1 MDLKTY
7 LRPLLKWWWLIIIA
21 AVLAGVSSYLVVRED
36 PAIYQSRAS
45 LMVGRPLEDLNPSGN
60 EFSLGQQLA
69 GTYADIAKRESVRE
83 STKKA
88 LGLKSLPSYTINV
101 PERTQL
107 IEITVTDTNPERA
120 RVVANELAN
129 QLVQLSPS
137 GLDSEEEE
145 RQRFL
150 RDQLDYLELQIDS
163 TQDEIFVL
171 QTNLGELI
179 SASEIA
185 GSQNQIQALQNKLN
199 TLQANYSGFLASTQE
214 KAVNVIT
221 IIEPAFLPTVPT
233 GSNKTTTIVMTVVF
247 GVVVAAGAAYLMEY
261 LDDTVRSPEDV
272 KKITGRPVLA
282 SVSKIDLGVDD
293 RGLVALNHPRA
304 PASEAFRELRTNV
317 QFLGSNKASQILLAT
332 SPSVGDGKSFTI
344 ANLAVVMAQ
353 AGFKTIIVDADL
365 RHPSQHNNFE
375 LRNSYGLSDLV
386 LAVNFPGRGN
396 LNKNYQSV
404 EEMMERVVLETSQG
418 GLYMLTCGSVPPNP
432 SELIGSKGMKAI
444 MQILVEQYDY
454 VLVDSPP
461 CLFVTDPMILST
473 LADSVLLV
481 IHAGRTRRKDLD
493 KAVAQLEGVNANMQ
507 GIVMN
512 HQSSWGGNYY
522 QTYYGEKDDSS
533 SDIPIE
539 SRQMP
544 SSGYSLRRHVAR
556 IAESSRS
563 LLERSRP
570 ESP

>member
-7 LRPLLKWWWLIIIA
+7 LNPLLKWWWLIIIA
-21 AVLAGVSSYLVVRED
+21 AVLAGISSYLIVRND
-36 PAIYQSRAS
+36 PAIYQSRTS

-69 GTYADIAKRESVRE
+69 GAYADIAKRESVRE
-83 STKKA
+83 STKEA
-88 LGLKSLPSYTINV
+88 LGMDSLPPYTINV
-101 PERTQL
+101 PDRTQL

-150 RDQLDYLELQIDS
+150 TEQLDYLEVQIDA
-163 TQDEIFVL
+163 TQEEIFIL
-171 QTNLGELI
+171 QTELGDLI

-185 GSQNQIQALQNKLN
+185 NSQNQIQALQNKLN
-199 TLQANYSGFLASTQE
+199 ALQGNYSGFLASTQE
-214 KAVNVIT
+214 TAVNVIT
-221 IIEPAFLPTVPT
+221 IMEPAFLPTVPT
-233 GSNKTTTIVMTVVF
+233 GSNKTTTIIMTVVF
-247 GVVVAAGAAYLMEY
+247 GVIIASAAAYLMEY
-261 LDDTVRSPEDV
+261 LDDTVQSPEDV

-282 SVSKIDLGVDD
+282 SVSKIDMGDDD
-293 RGLVALNHPRA
+293 RALVALNHPRA

-317 QFLGSNKASQILLAT
+317 QFLGSNKASQILLST
-332 SPSVGDGKSFTI
+332 SPSVGDGKSFTT

-365 RHPSQHNNFE
+365 RHPSQHKNFD
-375 LRNSYGLSDLV
+375 LKNSYGLSDLV

-396 LNKNYQSV
+396 LNQNYESV
-404 EEMMERVVLETSQG
+404 EDMMDRVVLETGQG

-454 VLVDSPP
+454 VIIDSPP
-461 CLFVTDPMILST
+461 CLYVTDPMILST
-473 LADSVLLV
+473 LADSVLMV
-481 IHAGRTRRKDLD
+481 IHAGRTRRKDLE
-493 KAVAQLEGVNANMQ
+493 KGVAQLEGVDANLQ

-522 QTYYGEKDDSS
+522 QTYYGERADSS
-533 SDIPIE
+533 SDSPIE
-539 SRQMP
+539 SKPVP
-544 SSGYSLRRHVAR
+544 STGYSLRRQVSN
-556 IAESSRS
+556 IAESSRG

>member
-7 LRPLLKWWWLIIIA
+7 LKPLLKWWWFILIA
-21 AVLAGVSSYLVVRED
+21 AVLAGISSYLVVRED
-36 PAIYQSRAS
+36 PAIYQSRTS

-60 EFSLGQQLA
+60 SFALGQQLA
-69 GTYADIAKRESVRE
+69 GAYADIARRESVRE
-83 STKKA
+83 ATKIA
-88 LGLKSLPSYTINV
+88 LGIEFLPAYTINV
-101 PERTQL
+101 PDRTQL

-120 RVVANELAN
+120 RIVANELAN

-137 GLDSEEEE
+137 GFDLEEEE
-145 RQRFL
+145 RQVFL
-150 RDQLDYLELQIDS
+150 REQLDYLELQIDS

-233 GSNKTTTIVMTVVF
+233 GSNKTITIVMTVVF
-247 GVVVAAGAAYLMEY
+247 GVVLASGTAFLLEY
-261 LDDTVRSPEDV
+261 LDDSVRSPEDV
-272 KKITGRPVLA
+272 KKITGHPVLA
-282 SVSKIDLGVDD
+282 SVSTIDMGDDD
-293 RGLVALNHPRA
+293 RVLVALNHPRA

-317 QFLGSNKASQILLAT
+317 QFLGSDNASQILLAT
-332 SPSVGDGKSFTI
+332 SPGVGDGKSFTI
-344 ANLAVVMAQ
+344 SNLAIVMAQ

-365 RHPSQHNNFE
+365 RHPTQHKNFE
-375 LRNSYGLSDLV
+375 LKNSYGLSDLV

-396 LNKNYQSV
+396 LNKDYQSV
-404 EEMMERVVLETSQG
+404 EEMMERVVLETRQG
-418 GLYMLTCGSVPPNP
+418 GLNILSCGSVPPNP
-432 SELIGSKGMKAI
+432 SELIGSKGMKTI
-444 MQILVEQYDY
+444 MQTLVEQYDY

-461 CLFVTDPMILST
+461 CLFVTDSMILST
-473 LADSVLLV
+473 LADSVFLV
-481 IHAGRTRRKDLD
+481 INAGHTRRKDLD
-493 KAVAQLEGVNANMQ
+493 KAVVQLEGVNANLQ

-512 HQSSWGGNYY
+512 RQSSWGENHY
-522 QTYYGEKDDSS
+522 QTYYRMEDDPS

-539 SRQMP
+539 SKQMP
-544 SSGYSLRRHVAR
+544 SFSYSLRRLVAR
-556 IAESSRS
+556 IAEGSRS